1 MTFWVNAVAQLNP
14 RIAAPVRA
22 VATNRNKKTPV
33 RIVNK
38 PEMSLESLRRA
49 THDAFPT
56 DTPFDYEA
64 SDDGSGNSTDLQS
77 EEQRDSRTEIIT

>member
-14 RIAAPVRA
+14 RMAASVRA

-38 PEMSLESLRRA
+38 PEMSLESLMRA

-56 DTPFDYEA
+56 DTPFDNEA
-64 SDDGSGNSTDLQS
+64 SDDGAGYSANLQS
-77 EEQRDSRTEIIT
+77 EEQRDPRTEIMT